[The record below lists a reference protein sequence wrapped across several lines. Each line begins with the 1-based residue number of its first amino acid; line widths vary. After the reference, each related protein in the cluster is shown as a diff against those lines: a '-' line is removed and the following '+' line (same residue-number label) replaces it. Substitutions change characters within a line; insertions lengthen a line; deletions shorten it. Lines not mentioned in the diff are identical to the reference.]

1 MATPALLDE
10 QMGPATESKLP
21 LTREADAPSAL
32 APAASRPRRPTR
44 STVRFCLRRSIAA
57 FAAHPPAFGGWQM
70 EIELLLQLFDLLPDF
85 LFAFAEP
92 LLEPTD

>member
-1 MATPALLDE
+1 MATPALLAE

-44 STVRFCLRRSIAA
+44 IDRQVLLAQIDRGVRCASARLRWVAN
-57 FAAHPPAFGGWQM
+57 G
-70 EIELLLQLFDLLPDF
+70 D
-85 LFAFAEP
+85 
-92 LLEPTD
+92 